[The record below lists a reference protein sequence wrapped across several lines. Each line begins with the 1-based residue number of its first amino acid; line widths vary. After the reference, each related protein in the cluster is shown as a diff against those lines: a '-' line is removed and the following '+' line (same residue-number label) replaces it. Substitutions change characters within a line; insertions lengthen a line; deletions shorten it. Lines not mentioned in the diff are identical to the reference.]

1 MKIARPLASL
11 ALAPALALALGTTLD
26 AQERPLS
33 PRGEASTHLGGTY
46 EGRSYVGG
54 SWVVV
59 DYGRPILR
67 GRDMFGS
74 GSEYGQRMLAGAPV
88 WRLGADQSTRLMTEA
103 DLMFGDQRLPAG
115 EYSLFAELS
124 EDEWTLIISN
134 WGAKD
139 SFQEDDPDA
148 LWGAYGYT
156 PDRDVLRTTMSV
168 QTVEM
173 TSDQLVIF
181 FTDMTGDGG
190 TLAVWWGD
198 QVAMTPFSLAR

>member
-1 MKIARPLASL
+1 MKIARSLASL
-11 ALAPALALALGTTLD
+11 ALAPALALAFATTLD

-54 SWVVV
+54 SWIVV

-88 WRLGADQSTRLMTEA
+88 WRLGADRSTRLMTEA

-115 EYSLFAELS
+115 EYSLFADLS

-134 WGAKD
+134 WGASD
-139 SFQEDDPDA
+139 SFPVNDPDQ

-156 PDRDVLRTTMSV
+156 DDRDVLRATMSV

-181 FTDMTGDGG
+181 FTNMTADGG
-190 TLAVWWGD
+190 TFAVWWGD